1 MAFRLKE
8 DSIIGAVRH
17 LARYGDTDIFPH
29 LPELTFFAE
38 EELGIVAELV
48 KLDLDTYTPAGAM
61 EALAPK
67 GKYSFRVAHQLPALD
82 TLLLLAS
89 TIELGEAIESRRQ
102 PLSSGRAFSY
112 RYKVDLQAGTIFA
125 SDRTYKDW
133 LHRQQKLIEEHKTIK
148 QVVSTDISDFYA
160 RINFHRLENLLDEA
174 ASGAGAARF
183 IKKHVRVIRAKQS
196 FGLPVGGSAARLLAE
211 LSLVDTD
218 QALKDKKF
226 VATRFVD
233 DFRIFLKSG
242 QSAHDA
248 LAHLAEQLGINE
260 GLSLN
265 AAKTLVTSR
274 RDYLQR
280 LERLTTDVEEEA
292 EGVAIDALTSSIYF
306 DDEPDEDEV
315 NALKGVNLLELLDKE
330 INAEVQDVGRI
341 KVMFRALK
349 IVKTAD
355 AIDYIKDNF
364 DKLVLFSKDLCLLME
379 ALDAEYTGRFNVLGG
394 KILAATQA
402 PPAASVQ
409 AVRTWLLELF
419 VRGVVRLPAG
429 GVAQLE
435 ALPAISDKRQ
445 LLFIRGRLDD
455 KNYFRRQKT
464 QVDHFSES
472 ERSALVWGAACLP
485 KDEYENWIEI
495 VKGSFARP
503 LGLMYLRWASKNRKS
518 LSAKLKAKTIDHA
531 E

>member
-1 MAFRLKE
+1 MAFRLKK
-8 DSIIGAVRH
+8 DAIVAAVRH

-38 EELGIVAELV
+38 EEAAVVAELV
-48 KLDLDTYTPAGAM
+48 KLDLDSYTPAGAM

-67 GKYSFRVAHQLPALD
+67 GKYSFRVAHQLSALD

-89 TIELGEAIESRRQ
+89 TIELGEAIEKLRQ
-102 PLSSGRAFSY
+102 PMPSRRAFSY
-112 RYKVDLQAGTIFA
+112 RYSVDLQAGTIFA
-125 SDRTYKDW
+125 PDRTYKDW
-133 LHRQQKLIEEHKTIK
+133 LYRQQKLIEELKAIK

-174 ASGAGAARF
+174 APGSGAARF

-218 QALKDKKF
+218 QALRDRKF
-226 VATRFVD
+226 IATRFVD
-233 DFRIFLKSG
+233 DFRIFLKSN
-242 QSAHDA
+242 QSAHEA
-248 LAHLAEQLGINE
+248 LACLAEHLGINE

-265 AAKTLVTSR
+265 AAKTSVASR

-280 LERLTTDVEEEA
+280 LERLTTDIEEEA
-292 EGVAIDALTSSIYF
+292 EGVAIDALASSIYF
-306 DDEPDEDEV
+306 DDEPDADEV
-315 NALKGVNLLELLDKE
+315 SALERVDLLELLDKE
-330 INAEVQDVGRI
+330 INAETQDVGRI

-349 IVKTAD
+349 IVKPID
-355 AIDYIKDNF
+355 AIDYIKDHFGN
-364 DKLVLFSKDLCLLME
+364 LIIFSKDLCLLME
-379 ALDAEYTGRFNVLGG
+379 ALEAEHDGCFNDLGDD
-394 KILAATQA
+394 ILAAIQA

-409 AVRTWLLELF
+409 AIRTWLMELF
-419 VRGVVRLPAG
+419 VRGVVSLPDG
-429 GVAQLE
+429 GMAQFQ

-445 LLFIRGRLDD
+445 ILFIRGRLDD
-455 KNYFRRQKT
+455 KNYFRKQKT
-464 QVDHFSES
+464 QVDHFSET

-485 KDEYENWIEI
+485 KDEYENWLDI
-495 VKGSFARP
+495 VKGSFVRP
-503 LGLMYLRWASKNRKS
+503 LGLMYLKWASKNRKR
-518 LSAKLKAKTIDHA
+518 LRVKLKSKTIDHT

>member
-8 DSIIGAVRH
+8 DAIIAAVRH

-29 LPELTFFAE
+29 LPELMFFAE
-38 EELGIVAELV
+38 EETAIVEELA
-48 KLDLDTYTPAGAM
+48 KLDLDSYTPAGAM

-89 TIELGEAIESRRQ
+89 TIELGDSIEGHRQ
-102 PLSSGRAFSY
+102 PLASRRAFSY

-125 SDRTYKDW
+125 PDRTYKDW
-133 LHRQQKLIEEHKTIK
+133 LHRQQTLIEETKTIK

-160 RINFHRLENLLDEA
+160 RINFHRMENLLDEA
-174 ASGAGAARF
+174 ASGSGAARF
-183 IKKHVRVIRAKQS
+183 IKKHIRVIRAKQS

-226 VATRFVD
+226 IATRFVD

-242 QSAHDA
+242 QDAHEA
-248 LAHLAEQLGINE
+248 LAYLAEHLGINE

-315 NALKGVNLLELLDKE
+315 AALKGVNLLEILDKE
-330 INAEVQDVGRI
+330 ISAEIQDVGRI

-349 IVKTAD
+349 IVRPVE
-355 AIDYIKDNF
+355 AIVFIKKNF
-364 DKLVLFSKDLCLLME
+364 DRLVLFSKDLCLLME
-379 ALDAEYTGRFNVLGG
+379 ALESEHPGRFNTLGG
-394 KILAATQA
+394 KILAAVQTS
-402 PPAASVQ
+402 PAGNVLAI
-409 AVRTWLLELF
+409 RTWLLELF
-419 VRGVVRLPAG
+419 VRGVVELPTG
-429 GVAQLE
+429 GIAQLE
-435 ALPAISDKRQ
+435 NLRAISDKRQ
-445 LLFIRGRLDD
+445 ALFIRGRLDD

-495 VKGSFARP
+495 VKGSFAKP
-503 LGLMYLRWASKNRKS
+503 LGLMYLRWASKSRKS
-518 LSAKLKAKTIDHA
+518 LNAKLKAKTMDHT